1 MNDLPDL
8 IEQLAKRVESLEHR
22 VAALEHLPAAP
33 AKPSAPAAP
42 VAPES
47 AIISPAAAAP
57 ASFEAGAAFSVL
69 GRAMLGIAGA
79 YLLRAAAQAN
89 LLSNNV
95 AAALAIPYA
104 IGWLVWAARTRANA
118 WFAATA
124 YAGTSAL
131 ILAPLLWEL
140 TFRFQVLSASGA
152 AAVLAVY
159 VAIASVLACKRNLA
173 PVFWVA
179 NIAAVLIAIA
189 LSIASHAAAPFIA
202 VLLFML
208 VLCEFAEARGRESGA
223 RALTSLA
230 ADVVIWAT
238 IYIYVNPPSSRTEYP
253 DLGMAALIAPGFAL
267 LGIFLA
273 SVFFGTV
280 VKRQRITVFEVVQTM
295 IAFVLAACGLIFF
308 GPSAAPLLFGILCL
322 AMAAAGYAIV
332 YLFFR
337 GEAAHRNY
345 RVFSTWSAALFLTGC
360 LMALPASWQVI
371 SLALAAVVATAL
383 GARFN
388 RLTLELH
395 GTAYLLAAAGL
406 SGLVAFLFHVLA
418 DGLPGALSGASSW
431 SVYFALLCA
440 VLCYAV
446 MPRRDN
452 PSWLQQTLQLVVAF
466 LAVCGAA
473 ALLVRGLM
481 GLIALHVE
489 PQPHHLAFFRTFAIC
504 VAALALAYG
513 GSHWRRIELTRI
525 GYTAIVLVAIKLV
538 IEDLR
543 HSRLVY
549 IAASIFLFA
558 VTLIAVP
565 RVARRGRKSQD
576 AQGSSSPL

>member
-1 MNDLPDL
+1 MNDLPDV

-33 AKPSAPAAP
+33 AKPAVPA
-42 VAPES
+42 APES
-47 AIISPAAAAP
+47 AVILPAAETSG
-57 ASFEAGAAFSVL
+57 SFEASAAFSVL

-104 IGWLVWAARTRANA
+104 FGWLAWAARTRANA

-140 TFRFQVLSASGA
+140 NFRFQVLSAPGA
-152 AAVLAVY
+152 AAVLAFY
-159 VAIASVLACKRNLA
+159 VSIASALAWKRNLA

-179 NIAAVLIAIA
+179 NVAAVLIAIS
-189 LSIASHAAAPFIA
+189 LSIASHAATPFIA
-202 VLLFML
+202 VLLLML

-280 VKRQRITVFEVVQTM
+280 VKRQRITVFEVVQTV

-308 GPSAAPLLFGILCL
+308 GPSAAILIFGILCL
-322 AMAAAGYAIV
+322 VMAAAGYAMV

-337 GEAAHRNY
+337 GEEARRNH

-360 LMALPASWQVI
+360 LMALPGLWQVI

-388 RLTLELH
+388 RLTLEFH

-406 SGLVAFLFHVLA
+406 SGLVAFISHVLA

-440 VLCYAV
+440 ALCYAV

-452 PSWLQQTLQLVVAF
+452 PSWLQQALQLLVAF
-466 LAVCGAA
+466 LAICGAA

-481 GLIALHVE
+481 GLIALHIK
-489 PQPHHLAFFRTFAIC
+489 PQAHHLAFFRTFVIC

-538 IEDLR
+538 VEDLR
-543 HSRLVY
+543 HSRLAY

-565 RVARRGRKSQD
+565 RVARRGRKSPEGRD
-576 AQGSSSPL
+576 SSPDL